1 MHKGAP
7 PQHGQR
13 SHVRSLENQR
23 TERSRTPPR
32 VPRRPCRPP
41 STHRSRTAA
50 GAAAPP
56 PPPPGRTK
64 KKAPKSAASA
74 RADQKKK
81 APKSP
86 LPHPPAGPPVAAA
99 DRPLRYGGSA
109 PLLRHGTERHPTA
122 APAAAA
128 AAHAGRKIGRPNPP
142 PPPAPTKTMRAQIP
156 PASPACGTARLRR
169 GSAAVVRGERP
180 AAPPRH
186 PAATDSRRRRRR
198 RRPRRPKTSAPK
210 SPPPHPP
217 AAPSVPA
224 ADPPL
229 RCGGSNPLLNRGTQR
244 RLIAGAAACAAAGA
258 AAAVCASHK
267 SPPELPRP
275 PTPRHARFRSQ
286 QRAIRA
292 WGTPNKTEEMEEQK
306 RGYTGVRKRRA

>member
-1 MHKGAP
+1 TGSRRLRSRETRGGRGVPPSAAKSNSPSLAASLAGYLENREPQGPAMHKGAP

-169 GSAAVVRGERP
+169 GSAAV
-180 AAPPRH
+180 
-186 PAATDSRRRRRR
+186 
-198 RRPRRPKTSAPK
+198 RRPT
-210 SPPPHPP
+210 
-217 AAPSVPA
+217 
-224 ADPPL
+224 
-229 RCGGSNPLLNRGTQR
+229 
-244 RLIAGAAACAAAGA
+244 AGVAAAAGA
-258 AAAVCASHK
+258 RAGRKQARPNPPRPTRPPHRP
-267 SPPELPRP
+267 SPPR
-275 PTPRHARFRSQ
+275 
-286 QRAIRA
+286 IRRCGA
-292 WGTPNKTEEMEEQK
+292 
-306 RGYTGVRKRRA
+306 GVATRCSTAAPSGA